1 MSSRKKL
8 RTCLAVAIAVGQI
21 SFLAVSQAQTVGL
34 GTPIN
39 ESQLANFDLIAGPDG
54 SGLPQGS
61 GTALQGEEVFE
72 AQCAACHALNGE
84 GTSANTVLVGGDMH
98 SEGTP
103 LRTVGSYW
111 PYASTLFDYI
121 RRAMPA
127 TAPKSLSNVEVYQT
141 TAYVLYLNGI
151 IDQYK
156 VLNSES
162 LAGIDMPN
170 KDGFIDHSQ
179 AQ

>member
-1 MSSRKKL
+1 MSLPNKL
-8 RTCLAVAIAVGQI
+8 IAILVT
-21 SFLAVSQAQTVGL
+21 LAVSQTGFVFVSQAQSVGL
-34 GTPIN
+34 GTPIS
-39 ESQLANFDLIAGPDG
+39 ESQLTDFDQIAGPDG
-54 SGLPQGS
+54 SGFPAGS
-61 GTALQGEEVFE
+61 GTALQGKEVFE
-72 AQCAACHALNGE
+72 AQCAVCHALNGE
-84 GTSANTVLVGGDMH
+84 GTSGNTVLVGGDMH

-111 PYASTLFDYI
+111 PYASTVFDYI

-127 TAPKSLSNVEVYQT
+127 TAPKSLSDVEVYQV

-162 LAGIDMPN
+162 LVQIEMPN

>member
-1 MSSRKKL
+1 MSL
-8 RTCLAVAIAVGQI
+8 RNQLIAVILAIALGQT
-21 SFLAVSQAQTVGL
+21 SFLFVAQAQNVGL
-34 GTPIN
+34 GTPIS
-39 ESQLANFDLIAGPDG
+39 ESQLADFDLIAGPDG
-54 SGLPQGS
+54 DGLPAGS
-61 GTALQGEEVFE
+61 GTALQGKEVFE
-72 AQCAACHALNGE
+72 AQCAACHAPNGE

-103 LRTVGSYW
+103 LRTVGSYL
-111 PYASTLFDYI
+111 PYASTVFDYI

-127 TAPKSLSNVEVYQT
+127 TAPKSLSNVEVYQV

-156 VLNSES
+156 VLNSET
-162 LAGIDMPN
+162 LAQIDMPN

>member
-1 MSSRKKL
+1 MSLPNKL
-8 RTCLAVAIAVGQI
+8 IGILVTLAVSLTG
-21 SFLAVSQAQTVGL
+21 FHFVSQAQSVGL
-34 GTPIN
+34 GTPIS
-39 ESQLANFDLIAGPDG
+39 ESQLTDFDQIAGPDG
-54 SGLPQGS
+54 SGFPAGS
-61 GTALQGEEVFE
+61 GTALQGKAVFE
-72 AQCAACHALNGE
+72 AQCAACHALGGE
-84 GTSANTVLVGGDMH
+84 GTSAATVLVGGDMH

-111 PYASTLFDYI
+111 PYASTVFDYI

-127 TAPKSLSNVEVYQT
+127 TAPKSLSDVEVYQV

-162 LAGIDMPN
+162 LAQIEMPN

>member
-1 MSSRKKL
+1 MWSS
-8 RTCLAVAIAVGQI
+8 
-21 SFLAVSQAQTVGL
+21 
-34 GTPIN
+34 
-39 ESQLANFDLIAGPDG
+39 DL
-54 SGLPQGS
+54 
-61 GTALQGEEVFE
+61 
-72 AQCAACHALNGE
+72 HALGGE
-84 GTSANTVLVGGDMH
+84 GSSAATVLVGGDMH

-127 TAPKSLSNVEVYQT
+127 TAPKSLSDVEVYQV

-156 VLNSES
+156 LLNSDS
-162 LAGIDMPN
+162 LTEIDMPN
-170 KDGFIDHSQ
+170 KDGFIDFSQ
-179 AQ
+179 TQ

>member
-1 MSSRKKL
+1 MSLPNKL
-8 RTCLAVAIAVGQI
+8 IGILVT
-21 SFLAVSQAQTVGL
+21 LAVSQPGFVFVSQAQSVGL
-34 GTPIN
+34 GTPIS
-39 ESQLANFDLIAGPDG
+39 ESQLTDFDQIAGPDG
-54 SGLPQGS
+54 SGLPAGS
-61 GTALQGEEVFE
+61 GTALQGQAVFE
-72 AQCAACHALNGE
+72 TQCAVCHALGGE
-84 GTSANTVLVGGDMH
+84 GTSAATVLVGGDMH

-127 TAPKSLSNVEVYQT
+127 TAPKSLSDVEVYQV

-156 VLNSES
+156 VLNSDS
-162 LAGIDMPN
+162 LTEIDMPN
-170 KDGFIDHSQ
+170 KDGFIDFSQ
-179 AQ
+179 TQ

>member
-1 MSSRKKL
+1 MSLRNKL
-8 RTCLAVAIAVGQI
+8 IAMIVAIALGQT
-21 SFLAVSQAQTVGL
+21 SLLSLAQTQNVGL
-34 GTPIN
+34 GTPIS
-39 ESQLANFDLIAGPDG
+39 ESQLADFDLIAGPDG
-54 SGLPQGS
+54 NGLPAGN
-61 GTALQGEEVFE
+61 GTALQGKEVFE

-84 GTSANTVLVGGDMH
+84 GTSGNTVLVGGDMH

-103 LRTVGSYW
+103 LRTVGSFW
-111 PYASTLFDYI
+111 PYASTVFDYI

-127 TAPKSLSNVEVYQT
+127 TAPKSLSNVEVYQV

-156 VLNSES
+156 VLNSET
-162 LAGIDMPN
+162 LAQIDMPN

>member
-1 MSSRKKL
+1 MSL
-8 RTCLAVAIAVGQI
+8 LNQLIAVILAIALGQT
-21 SFLAVSQAQTVGL
+21 SLLSLAQTQNVGL
-34 GTPIN
+34 GTPIS
-39 ESQLANFDLIAGPDG
+39 ESQLADFDLIAGPDG
-54 SGLPQGS
+54 DGLPAGS
-61 GTALQGEEVFE
+61 GTALQGKEVFE

-111 PYASTLFDYI
+111 PYASTVFDYI

-127 TAPKSLSNVEVYQT
+127 TAPKSLSDVEVYQV

-162 LAGIDMPN
+162 LPQIEMPN

>member
-1 MSSRKKL
+1 MSRNRRIEL
-8 RTCLAVAIAVGQI
+8 IVGFVAGIAV
-21 SFLAVSQAQTVGL
+21 LVGL
-34 GTPIN
+34 GLAIVREPARIVDAGN
-39 ESQLANFDLIAGPDG
+39 EILDTQIADA
-54 SGLPQGS
+54 
-61 GTALQGEEVFE
+61 TTIYAE
-72 AQCAACHALNGE
+72 QCAVCHALGGE
-84 GTSANTVLVGGDMH
+84 GTSAATVLVGGDMH

-127 TAPKSLSNVEVYQT
+127 TAPKSLSDVEVYQV

-156 VLNSES
+156 VLNSDS
-162 LAGIDMPN
+162 LTEIDMPN
-170 KDGFIDHSQ
+170 KDGFIDFSQ
-179 AQ
+179 TQ